1 MKSFFGSDSEEDDD
15 EEVQVLSYID
25 TLKARQA
32 EKERK
37 RKEAKELD
45 SSKTPEAKSETQQK
59 EYDEA
64 LLSERFVRKFE
75 TKAMLSTPVNEDIEE
90 DTKPPFLEDLTDDP
104 ETKSIKEESDPQ
116 EENVDTPSYASVVTS
131 TPYYSVDS
139 KGSISNEVL
148 LKATKEEIEVLK
160 KYGVITEVTDVISS
174 PWKTPMKSEFTFQ
187 EDTPSKRK
195 SNQITDKS
203 ELTQTSNEPNDD
215 AEVTTKESDTTPES
229 SEETTEDGFK
239 PVSNKKGRRR
249 SMDEL
254 ANLKTSMNF
263 SSKGNRKTRNS
274 QRFAVLED
282 STHVEKDSDFH
293 KAESD

>member
-1 MKSFFGSDSEEDDD
+1 MK
-15 EEVQVLSYID
+15 
-25 TLKARQA
+25 
-32 EKERK
+32 
-37 RKEAKELD
+37 LD
-45 SSKTPEAKSETQQK
+45 
-59 EYDEA
+59 
-64 LLSERFVRKFE
+64 
-75 TKAMLSTPVNEDIEE
+75 
-90 DTKPPFLEDLTDDP
+90 
-104 ETKSIKEESDPQ
+104 
-116 EENVDTPSYASVVTS
+116 
-131 TPYYSVDS
+131 
-139 KGSISNEVL
+139 
-148 LKATKEEIEVLK
+148 
-160 KYGVITEVTDVISS
+160 
-174 PWKTPMKSEFTFQ
+174 FTVK

-203 ELTQTSNEPNDD
+203 ELIQHPKESNDD

-249 SMDEL
+249 SVDEL

-274 QRFAVLED
+274 QRFDVLED